1 MNRKFHIEVY
11 ILIAFLLCLV
21 GCAFKSKPE
30 PLPPPDMRE
39 ILLTLKTRYDLVE
52 TMRTLVNFKVE
63 SQGKGNEVRGYM
75 NYAKPDKLSVYG
87 MGAFNEPR
95 VIATAVGDSLKIYF
109 VVENELI
116 DDRLTDDAIRD
127 LFDVDLR
134 ISDIKSAI
142 FANPFLDGKTK
153 DLQIEAFDDEY
164 VITRPSLRENCT
176 EEITIIAKDMSVNR
190 WRIKD
195 ADKQLVQEVSFSK
208 YREVGGIL
216 RPLKA
221 VVYRPE
227 DFTKITIE
235 SVDPE
240 INIKLADDVFDI
252 SVPDNVDVYKFKDKD
267 EEALE
272 YELIEE

>member
-1 MNRKFHIEVY
+1 MNRKFHIKVY

-21 GCAFKSKPE
+21 GCALKSKPE

-116 DDRLTDDAIRD
+116 DDKLTDDAIGD
-127 LFDVDLR
+127 LFDVDLK

-142 FANPFLDGKTK
+142 FANPFLDGNTK

-164 VITRPSLRENCT
+164 IITRPSLRENCT
-176 EEITIIAKDMSVNR
+176 EEITIITKKPIIPTNEEIERNPRSRSAKAR
-190 WRIKD
+190 FAI
-195 ADKQLVQEVSFSK
+195 
-208 YREVGGIL
+208 
-216 RPLKA
+216 
-221 VVYRPE
+221 
-227 DFTKITIE
+227 
-235 SVDPE
+235 
-240 INIKLADDVFDI
+240 
-252 SVPDNVDVYKFKDKD
+252 KFKS
-267 EEALE
+267 
-272 YELIEE
+272 